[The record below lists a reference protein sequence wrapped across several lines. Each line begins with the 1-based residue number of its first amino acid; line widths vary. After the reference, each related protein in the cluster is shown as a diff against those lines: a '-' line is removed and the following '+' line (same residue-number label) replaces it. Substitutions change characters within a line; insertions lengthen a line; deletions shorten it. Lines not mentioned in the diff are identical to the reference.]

1 MQIPFVVMAAVG
13 AFLLALMAVTQGR
26 GESSA
31 PPAAAARTAPV
42 AEVARRVEAI
52 RGLEFESVPRPVE
65 VSPEQARRE
74 GLEDLDRSYPERR
87 RRADEEILKL
97 LGVVEPDLDLREMSA
112 SVFSEGVAGYYDPRT
127 KRMRT
132 VRGAQTATRVLA
144 EMTLAH
150 ELTHALED
158 QRFGLG
164 LEDAG
169 GTDDAAL
176 ARLALVEGTATALM
190 TRYADRH
197 FTAEESLGGVLGS
210 AFADTGSLPAFLQA
224 QLTFPYLG
232 GQTFV
237 EALLDRAGGRWTL
250 VDLAER
256 VRPPVS
262 TEQVMHP
269 EKYFGFEAPRRVRI
283 GPVGGGFRR
292 VAAGTLGEL
301 QTRELLAEAGGGG
314 SAAAA
319 EGWGGD
325 RYELWQRP
333 PEGSCPAPCR
343 VRDVLA
349 TRWVWDTPADEREFA
364 RKLTQWVAD
373 GLGAEPQGSGA
384 FGLDAGQVA
393 VRRRGGAVT
402 LVMAPSAALARR
414 VADIR

>member
-1 MQIPFVVMAAVG
+1 MQIPFVVIAAVG
-13 AFLLALMAVTQGR
+13 VFLLALMALTEGG
-26 GESSA
+26 GESPP

-65 VSPEQARRE
+65 VTPEQASRE

-97 LGVVEPDLDLREMSA
+97 LGVVEPDLDLRETSA
-112 SVFSEGVAGYYDPRT
+112 SVFSEGVAGYYDPHT

-158 QRFGLG
+158 QRYGLG

-176 ARLALVEGTATALM
+176 ARLALVEGSATALM

-197 FTAEESLGGVLGS
+197 FTAEETLGGVLGS
-210 AFADTGSLPAFLQA
+210 AFADTGTLPAFLQA

-237 EALLDRAGGRWTL
+237 EALLDRAGGRWSL

-256 VRPPVS
+256 VRPPAS

-269 EKYFGFEAPRRVRI
+269 EKYLRFEAPRRVRI
-283 GPVGGGFRR
+283 RPVGKGFKR

-333 PEGSCPAPCR
+333 IDRPCAAPCR
-343 VRDVLA
+343 FRDVLA
-349 TRWVWDTPADEREFA
+349 IRWVWDTPADEREFA
-364 RKLTQWVAD
+364 GKLTQWVVD
-373 GLGAEPQGSGA
+373 GPGAEPLGGGA
-384 FGLDAGQVA
+384 FSLDAGQVA
-393 VRRRGGAVT
+393 VRRGGGAVT
-402 LVMAPSAALARR
+402 LVMAPSAGLARR